1 MQSEVFE
8 VMLRRSALVRH
19 LPEYRHGARDPQRPM
34 KASASQMF
42 ARSNVARRVLSR
54 RDEVEM
60 TIENLWADL
69 DEAPEYF

>member
-19 LPEYRHGARDPQRPM
+19 LPEYRHGARDRQRPM
-34 KASASQMF
+34 KASSQMF

-60 TIENLWADL
+60 TIEKFVGDL